1 MDHPYP
7 WLQDVVDRVPDAVQP
22 LIVGLAAAVPYVEG
36 EGAAVLG
43 ILAGIDPVVAGLAA
57 VAGNVLC
64 VVAVVLLGSRARGAV
79 QARRAAR
86 AATRVRSAEGAPA
99 LVATGATSGPP
110 IGPATGPAT
119 AGTRP
124 TAAHAGTVSAGRGAV
139 TTGAGGATG
148 VTDPARAAASPAG
161 PGADAGSAGR
171 GSKGRARLRRWMLR
185 FGVPGAS
192 LLAPLALPTM
202 LTAAFFVASGVRKEW
217 VILWQVVAIVV
228 WTGLVVAAA
237 TGLVAALGW

>member
-7 WLQDVVDRVPDAVQP
+7 WLHDLVAQVPDAVQP
-22 LIVGLAAAVPYVEG
+22 LVVAAAAAVPYVEG

-43 ILAGIDPVVAGLAA
+43 ILAGIDPLVAGVAA
-57 VAGNVLC
+57 AAGNILC
-64 VVAVVLLGSRARGAV
+64 VVAVVLLGARVRGGV

-86 AATRVRSAEGAPA
+86 VAAPVQVAETPA
-99 LVATGATSGPP
+99 L
-110 IGPATGPAT
+110 
-119 AGTRP
+119 
-124 TAAHAGTVSAGRGAV
+124 AAARGASGASGGSS
-139 TTGAGGATG
+139 GAGGDGDAPVRGGARQTG
-148 VTDPARAAASPAG
+148 
-161 PGADAGSAGR
+161 
-171 GSKGRARLRRWMLR
+171 GSKGRVRLRRWMHR

-237 TGLVAALGW
+237 TGLLAVLGW